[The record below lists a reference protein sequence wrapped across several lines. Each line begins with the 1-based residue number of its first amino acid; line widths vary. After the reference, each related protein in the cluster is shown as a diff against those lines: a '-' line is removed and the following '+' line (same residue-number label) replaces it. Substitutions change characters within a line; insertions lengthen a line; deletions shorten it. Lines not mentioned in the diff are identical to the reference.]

1 MNPSFQT
8 IVQYMPKGAAFLPQ
22 PSASKIPTGITSEFD
37 PVLYPSLAVDP
48 VPAEPYALNPYNIGY
63 RPRGHAFMPPAS
75 EAPPNAEGSINPALY
90 PSLAVGPAPA
100 EPFALNPYNI
110 GYRPSGYAFMPPA
123 SEAPPNAEG
132 SINPALYPS
141 LAVGPPPSPS
151 PPLKKKSKVNQRVG
165 HPKTSLFTKGGKRQS
180 RRKSRRQFRRKFR
193 RQSRRTKPHKRKT
206 RKH

>member
-1 MNPSFQT
+1 MYNNNLQLLSSFRKIVRLLFSNFILYIYIYIMNPSFQT

-90 PSLAVGPAPA
+90 PSLAVGP
-100 EPFALNPYNI
+100 
-110 GYRPSGYAFMPPA
+110 
-123 SEAPPNAEG
+123 
-132 SINPALYPS
+132 
-141 LAVGPPPSPS
+141 PPSPS